1 MLSIVRNK
9 LILNLPKE
17 LTELAVNEHFPANC
31 LRCSIGNI
39 QRISSPPKA
48 EHNQLVPIGAS
59 FSVDYKKMSGPN
71 TDKILYSF
79 GGFTHYFVAIDY
91 QSRRAITR
99 PTKGSK
105 NGLDDLKYLFEF
117 NKSKGY
123 TLLYLS
129 LDSEFVTKEIRQW
142 CADPTFHSQALNLI
156 QTSNIEGNEL
166 TFNSTSNSIVMQK
179 IAIPYHHF
187 TTGDAERFIRT
198 ATELYWKN
206 TRTLPA
212 YDERLWNSGMDA
224 STDSYNSS
232 PTALHPDSSQ
242 YIMYDGFHVDAFK
255 TPLLP
260 FGTLVVAQYP
270 LSLQTTLTGRGFE
283 ALVIGR
289 ATKLIITA
297 ALNFSTSKR
306 RELLHEIHT
315 KFLAKINQSMASFM
329 INI

>member
-1 MLSIVRNK
+1 
-9 LILNLPKE
+9 
-17 LTELAVNEHFPANC
+17 
-31 LRCSIGNI
+31 
-39 QRISSPPKA
+39 
-48 EHNQLVPIGAS
+48 
-59 FSVDYKKMSGPN
+59 
-71 TDKILYSF
+71 
-79 GGFTHYFVAIDY
+79 VAIDH

-105 NGLDDLKYLFEF
+105 NCLNDLKFLYEF

-123 TLLYLS
+123 TLLNLS
-129 LDSEFVTKEIRQW
+129 IDSEFVTKEIRQW
-142 CADPTFHSQALNLI
+142 CSDSTVHSTALNLI
-156 QTSNIEGNEL
+156 RSSKTDGNDL
-166 TFNSTSNSIVMQK
+166 TYNSTSNSIVMQK

-206 TRTLPA
+206 TRTLPN
-212 YDERLWNSGMDA
+212 YDERLWNSGIDA

-232 PTALHPDSSQ
+232 PTALHPDTSP

-260 FGTLVVAQYP
+260 FGKLVVAQYP

-289 ATKLIITA
+289 AANYHDGIKLFNIKTKRHVTRNTYKVLNEDQSIHGFLYDKPIVLEISPNDDIPDDNTLLSPTIPSQPSTVNLPAIIDVPPLVLSPPVTPPTP
-297 ALNFSTSKR
+297 L
-306 RELLHEIHT
+306 
-315 KFLAKINQSMASFM
+315 
-329 INI
+329 